1 MQMYNPKGE
10 EVLVNPDQVK
20 ILLAAG
26 YTVEKP
32 AVVEKQEPAKDHVK
46 DPSKVVTK

>member
-26 YTVEKP
+26 YTVDKP
-32 AVVEKQEPAKDHVK
+32 AVVEKQEPAKD
-46 DPSKVVTK
+46 PSKVVTK